1 VANVPETWQS
11 YVKICGVTSVE
22 DANMVADAGASVL
35 GLIFAESPRRVS
47 IAQATEIAEATT
59 GRVLR
64 CAVFRHDTDQFILEH
79 IDALGVTGVQIVQLH
94 GDLSDELQGA
104 LRERSLSIV
113 KALNIDA
120 EEFDDFDET
129 SVDAVM
135 VDGATPGSG
144 QPHSWERLRARHFRV
159 PVIAAGGLNPDNVEA
174 IVRSTGVTGA
184 DCASGVEVRPGIKDP
199 ELVARFVVNARR
211 ALASVAAS

>member
-1 VANVPETWQS
+1 MANVPETWQS

-79 IDALGVTGVQIVQLH
+79 IDALGVQPVQPKI
-94 GDLSDELQGA
+94 
-104 LRERSLSIV
+104 
-113 KALNIDA
+113 
-120 EEFDDFDET
+120 
-129 SVDAVM
+129 
-135 VDGATPGSG
+135 
-144 QPHSWERLRARHFRV
+144 
-159 PVIAAGGLNPDNVEA
+159 
-174 IVRSTGVTGA
+174 
-184 DCASGVEVRPGIKDP
+184 
-199 ELVARFVVNARR
+199 
-211 ALASVAAS
+211 